1 MGKSLPW
8 VQKRKLAMKTCP
20 LNIKQ
25 FDDPPTK
32 KRKVAQPA
40 PEFHIAVNL
49 APMQGGSALQ
59 GACVVSSSPLPQV
72 ASASAP
78 GPLHLGEVTS
88 LDGDTR
94 SSSAP
99 SLGPLGHKIPVMRA
113 CKMLLQM
120 LSEAAETRRAPRSYD
135 ILTWMDAENP
145 EVDGLYIDSF
155 GDFKDL
161 GIKDAFDI
169 IETEVFYIAPFGYL
183 GRGGALRL
191 RQCVRD
197 KILIPLGLWDTTPD
211 DSVGS
216 VENLLDVRR
225 LIKWQVEVEDGYV
238 EDIED
243 TSDIKVEDVEDIE
256 DIDAVRSESSGIE
269 EIEGWWEN
277 VNVGQWEEEI

>member
-8 VQKRKLAMKTCP
+8 VQKRKLATKTCP
-20 LNIKQ
+20 PNIKQ

-32 KRKVAQPA
+32 KRKAAQPA

-49 APMQGGSALQ
+49 APTQGGSALQ

-72 ASASAP
+72 VSASAP
-78 GPLHLGEVTS
+78 GPLRLGEVTS

-99 SLGPLGHKIPVMRA
+99 SLGPLGRKIPVTRA

-191 RQCVRD
+191 RQCVWD

-225 LIKWQVEVEDGYV
+225 LIKWRVEVEDGYV

>member
-32 KRKVAQPA
+32 KRKAAQPA

-49 APMQGGSALQ
+49 APTQGGSALQ

-72 ASASAP
+72 VSASAP
-78 GPLHLGEVTS
+78 GPLRLGEVTS

-99 SLGPLGHKIPVMRA
+99 SLGPLGHKIPVTRA

-225 LIKWQVEVEDGYV
+225 LIKWRVEVEDGYV